1 MPPRD
6 PALKPYRVSLYVV
19 YGLFATLLFV
29 QLVRSVASD
38 LYGHTPP
45 AGPPKTPHACLDEV
59 DRLYGQLS
67 ARAVQAAP
75 GGLEGGALSREWDAW
90 TRRWEEDVAQVS
102 DRCGLSDPKDDAGR
116 ALAQAVDGLEAL
128 RRELSRSGEDAASEA
143 RHVQDALATA
153 REPLRAK

>member
-6 PALKPYRVSLYVV
+6 PALKPYRVGV
-19 YGLFATLLFV
+19 YAVFGLFTALLFL

-45 AGPPKTPHACLDEV
+45 AGPPKTPLTCLDEV

-67 ARAVQAAP
+67 ARAVQPAP
-75 GGLEGGALSREWDAW
+75 GGLEGGSLSREWDAW
-90 TRRWEEDVAQVS
+90 TRRWEEDVAEVS
-102 DRCGLSDPKDDAGR
+102 DRCGLSDPKDGAGR
-116 ALAQAVDGLEAL
+116 ALAQAVEGLEAL

-143 RHVQDALATA
+143 RQVKDALASA
-153 REPLRAK
+153 REQLQRK